1 MSPLDIWHTAWES
14 LSAHKLRSGLSILG
28 VTIGVAAVVAIIAI
42 LEGATTAV
50 QSEFLESLNPNLIIV
65 ERGVFYE
72 PSPFELRSSGFV
84 SLKQAEVQAYNKAS
98 KLFTIEFAQ
107 ELQQRAPALRRAI
120 PVAETQILLNREHK
134 IEYAQ
139 AIWTMPEYADLM
151 NLKLVRGRFL
161 RGEDL
166 TEGRP
171 VIVLNEEATQTLFP
185 RQDPLGQ
192 GVNVQISTE
201 IEPGSETR
209 AFTVVGIA
217 STARRGQPQVYLPLV
232 ILQPAETRQGLRYL
246 AEAARPE
253 WVEEAARQVRFI
265 LMRRLR
271 VPTGAIEEWVRTPHQ
286 EIELYQEVT
295 RILMAVLGGIAAIS
309 LVVGGI
315 GIMNIML
322 VSVTERTREIG
333 IRKAVG
339 ARRRDIIVQFLT
351 ESALMS
357 LIGGLLGLMLGWMLS
372 YFGSQ
377 IGEWAFVVSP
387 LPVIIAIGFSM
398 AVGLFFGIYPA
409 LKAAWL
415 EPVEALRYE

>member
-1 MSPLDIWHTAWES
+1 
-14 LSAHKLRSGLSILG
+14 
-28 VTIGVAAVVAIIAI
+28 
-42 LEGATTAV
+42 
-50 QSEFLESLNPNLIIV
+50 
-65 ERGVFYE
+65 
-72 PSPFELRSSGFV
+72 
-84 SLKQAEVQAYNKAS
+84 
-98 KLFTIEFAQ
+98 
-107 ELQQRAPALRRAI
+107 
-120 PVAETQILLNREHK
+120 
-134 IEYAQ
+134 
-139 AIWTMPEYADLM
+139 
-151 NLKLVRGRFL
+151 
-161 RGEDL
+161 
-166 TEGRP
+166 
-171 VIVLNEEATQTLFP
+171 
-185 RQDPLGQ
+185 GQ

-209 AFTVVGIA
+209 AFTVVGIV

-232 ILQPAETRQGLRYL
+232 MLQPVETRQGLRYL
-246 AEAARPE
+246 AEAARLE

-265 LMRRLR
+265 LMRRLG
-271 VPTGAIEEWVRTPHQ
+271 VPAGAIEEWVRTPHQ
-286 EIELYQEVT
+286 EIKSYQEVT
-295 RILMAVLGGIAAIS
+295 HILMAVLGGIAAIS

-377 IGEWAFVVSP
+377 LGEWAFVVSP

-409 LKAAWL
+409 LKAAHL
-415 EPVEALRYE
+415 IPAEALRYE